1 MDFVFVVILKIAI
14 ILAKKSIEENFAF
27 KLASLTIKLSK
38 PVFNN
43 FMIITNRT
51 GIIIHLTKLSR
62 RF

>member
-27 KLASLTIKLSK
+27 KLASLTIKLRK

-51 GIIIHLTKLSR
+51 GIIIHLTNLSR